1 MPWREVPIVDQR
13 REFVMLATLEG
24 ANVSA
29 LCARFGIS
37 RETGYK
43 WLRRSRSGPEDFTDR
58 SRRPRRS
65 PKRTPASVED
75 AALAVRDAHPAWGAR
90 KVAWRLARDGTPPP
104 AVSTVHRI
112 LQRYGRIPD
121 RAQPSPRYG
130 RFEKPAPNLL
140 WQMDFKGR
148 VQIAPGSWCHPLT
161 VIDDHSRFLLC
172 LESCGNEQAKTV
184 KPLLE
189 KTFRIYGL
197 PEAFYLDNGSPWG
210 GQVPGRWTPLGVW
223 LLKLGIEVIHSR
235 PYHPQGRG
243 KNERFHRTL
252 AAEVFDLRPLRD
264 LAQVQEAF
272 DEWRPV
278 YNTERP
284 HQALDMAVPLKR
296 YRPSPRTMPETLPEP
311 QYGPEDIVRRV
322 GTTKFYVSF
331 KGRLWVVPKAFAGER
346 VAIRPRGEDGQYGI
360 FFGATR
366 IADIDLRT

>member
-13 REFVMLATLEG
+13 REFVMLASMEG

-29 LCARFGIS
+29 LCRGFKIS

-43 WLRRSRSGPEDFTDR
+43 WLRRSRSGVENFSDH

-65 PKRTPASVED
+65 PKRTAVELEN
-75 AALAVRDAHPAWGAR
+75 AVLEVRDAHPAWGAR
-90 KVAWRLARDGTPPP
+90 KIAWCLKRDGIAPP
-104 AVSTVHRI
+104 AISTVHRI
-112 LQRYGRIPD
+112 LQRYDRVPD
-121 RAQPSPRYG
+121 RAQPSHSYT

-148 VQIAPGSWCHPLT
+148 VQIVPGLWCHPLT

-172 LESCGNEQAKTV
+172 LESCENEQAKTV

-189 KTFRIYGL
+189 RTFHRYGL

-223 LLKLGIEVIHSR
+223 MLKLGIEVIHSR

-252 AAEVFDLRPLRD
+252 AAEVFALRPLRD
-264 LAQVQEAF
+264 LTQVQQAF
-272 DEWRPV
+272 DAWRPV
-278 YNTERP
+278 YNTVRP
-284 HQALDMAVPLKR
+284 HQALDMAVPWKR
-296 YRPSPRTMPETLPEP
+296 YRPSIREMPETLPEP
-311 QYGPEDIVRRV
+311 EYAPDDIVRRV
-322 GTTKFYVSF
+322 GTRKAYISF
-331 KGRLWVVPKAFAGER
+331 KGRLCRVPKAFAGER
-346 VAIRPRGEDGQYGI
+346 VAIRPCGEDGQFGV

-366 IADIDLRT
+366 IADIDLMT